1 MLEVR
6 CENGDFLVY
15 DTDANEPVVLFS
27 TRAEA
32 DELIAAL
39 QIQELHAR
47 PACRVSIS
55 SPCRRQ

>member
-6 CENGDFLVY
+6 CENNDFLVY
-15 DTDANEPVVLFS
+15 DTDADEPVVLFS

-39 QIQELHAR
+39 QIQELHAQLR
-47 PACRVSIS
+47 QWSVDAMPRVH
-55 SPCRRQ
+55 